1 MVCFWKYFF
10 NRVNGEMIFTLK
22 KIVKKKWTSWFHFI
36 HLNVKCYGLTQKSFY
51 VYNESMDIDLR
62 NV

>member
-22 KIVKKKWTSWFHFI
+22 KIVKKKW
-36 HLNVKCYGLTQKSFY
+36 
-51 VYNESMDIDLR
+51 
-62 NV
+62 